1 VFWGEVPTGLSP
13 FLSIEREFM
22 PLLNEVSG
30 FQPRPREKGRRAGA
44 RWQAVKIPDAYFRAD
59 AADFAFDSAD

>member
-1 VFWGEVPTGLSP
+1 
-13 FLSIEREFM
+13 M

-44 RWQAVKIPDAYFRAD
+44 RRQAVKMPGAYFSAG
-59 AADFAFDSAD
+59 AANFAFNSAD

>member
-1 VFWGEVPTGLSP
+1 
-13 FLSIEREFM
+13 M